1 MGDFAK
7 SQFLQKYEMPY
18 FIEKEERAAGSPL
31 TAQELVLVQFSQW
44 CQLFIVF
51 VLTNI
56 NLF

>member
-31 TAQELVLVQFSQW
+31 TAQELVLVQFSQ
-44 CQLFIVF
+44 
-51 VLTNI
+51 
-56 NLF
+56 